1 MKILITGING
11 QVGHALMQQL
21 NDHELVGLTRQDCD
35 LTNPDQIRKAID
47 QHQPDLIIN
56 PAAYTQVDQAEDEP
70 ELAFLIN
77 RDAPKVMAEKA
88 REYHIP
94 FIHFSTDYVFDG
106 EKEGAYME
114 DDPTQPLGV
123 YGQSKLAGEEAIQ
136 GVGGQVY
143 ILRTSWVY
151 SNIGHNFYLTMKRL
165 SQERDE
171 LKVVADQMGVPTSN
185 LFISEQIQKIIQHII
200 PNLNENNTGIYHL
213 VPDGSCSWHEFAR
226 AIINQTN
233 TQFNLENLHAIETHE
248 FPTKTKRP
256 ANSILS
262 NAKIKQIFNLELN
275 DWQNCLSQIVAED
288 NLYAS

>member
-1 MKILITGING
+1 MKILITGTNG
-11 QVGHALMQQL
+11 QVGHALMQRL

-35 LTNPDQIRKAID
+35 LTEPDQIRKAID

-94 FIHFSTDYVFDG
+94 LIHFSTDYVFDG
-106 EKEGAYME
+106 EKKEAYVE

-123 YGQSKLAGEEAIQ
+123 YGQSKYAGEEAVQ
-136 GVGGQVY
+136 EVGGQIY
-143 ILRTSWVY
+143 IFRTSWVY
-151 SNIGHNFYLTMKRL
+151 STIGHNFYLTMKKL

-185 LFISEQIQKIIQHII
+185 TFIAEQVKQII
-200 PNLNENNTGIYHL
+200 PQLNDNNTGVYHL
-213 VPDGSCSWHEFAR
+213 VPDGSCSWHEFAKT
-226 AIINQTN
+226 IIGQTN
-233 TQFNLENLHAIETHE
+233 PKFNLKNLHAIQAHE

-256 ANSILS
+256 SNSVLS
-262 NAKIKQIFNLELN
+262 NVKIKQTFNLNFN
-275 DWQNCLSQIVAED
+275 DWQSCLSQVIAEEK
-288 NLYAS
+288 